1 MHIYAKQIS
10 YYLFVAHYKEVTII
24 FSSAKTLQI
33 SYIGMQTQEVAIK
46 PVLKIILKSDSQK
59 LDEIVVTAVGIQRA
73 ERSLGY
79 SVSKVDADEAIQKA
93 EPDLIRSLDGKIP
106 GVSINSPSGAAGSAT
121 RMTIRGNSSF
131 LGNNQPLYIVDG
143 VPYSNTEV
151 ASSNQAT
158 DAGGAYGSGIS
169 TLDPNDI
176 ESMNVLK
183 GAAAAALYGSR
194 AANGVVLITT
204 KTGSKS
210 KKKAGKGMEITLNA
224 SYTIE
229 QIAGLPEYQNSFGTG
244 NDFIPG
250 GANGS
255 WGAAFTDVTEVP
267 LSIYAANAYGKA
279 YPNLPQTIP
288 YKAYKNNV
296 KDLFELGGIYDLSLN
311 FNRYTETG
319 NFTATLSKMDQ
330 VTYLMLT
337 LVVILS
343 VSVET
348 RL

>member
-1 MHIYAKQIS
+1 
-10 YYLFVAHYKEVTII
+10 
-24 FSSAKTLQI
+24 
-33 SYIGMQTQEVAIK
+33 MQGQEVAIK
-46 PVLKIILKSDSQK
+46 PNMKVTLKPDSE
-59 LDEIVVTAVGIQRA
+59 LLEEIVVTAVGIQRA

-79 SVSKVDADEAIQKA
+79 AVSRVKADEAIQKA
-93 EPDLIRSLDGKIP
+93 EPDMLRSLDGKIP
-106 GVSINSPSGAAGSAT
+106 GVVINAPSGAAGSAT

-143 VPYSNTEV
+143 VPYSNNEI

-158 DAGGAYGSGIS
+158 EAGGAYGSGIS

-204 KTGSKS
+204 KSGSKT
-210 KKKAGKGMEITLNA
+210 KKNVTKGTEITLNA

-229 QIAGLPEYQNSFGTG
+229 EIANLPDYQNSFGGG
-244 NDFIPG
+244 NNFIAG

-255 WGAAFTDVTEVP
+255 WGAAFSDLTEIP
-267 LSIYAANAYGKA
+267 LNTFSGNYAKY
-279 YPNLPQTIP
+279 YPDLPKTIP

-296 KDLFELGGIYDLSLN
+296 KDLFDTGGIYDLSLN
-311 FNRYTETG
+311 VNRYTETG
-319 NFTATLSKMDQ
+319 NFTATISKLGQDSYIPHS
-330 VTYLMLT
+330 TYD
-337 LVVILS
+337 
-343 VSVET
+343 
-348 RL
+348 R